1 MAGAKTA
8 IIVGSHADRP
18 YGGGVVVGPGCVLGS
33 SLARLYQGTCWAS
46 TYSSASACFWVC
58 CSDYSIE
65 DCIKLVVNALLRAS
79 IKTTS
84 PFSQTPSAT
93 AIVKTTTVSA
103 VSQGTASS
111 KLRVNW
117 CVDYLLRQTEKA
129 MQDMNPDSEE
139 TDFEDYAMD
148 PTVGSLLDDF
158 TTTTADFS
166 AAIPTQATTVQP
178 ASSSAKSAATST
190 WPTSPTAQSAAS
202 QLPSCKKLDWFDQ

>member
-1 MAGAKTA
+1 M
-8 IIVGSHADRP
+8 
-18 YGGGVVVGPGCVLGS
+18 
-33 SLARLYQGTCWAS
+33 
-46 TYSSASACFWVC
+46 
-58 CSDYSIE
+58 
-65 DCIKLVVNALLRAS
+65 
-79 IKTTS
+79 KTTS

-93 AIVKTTTVSA
+93 AFVKTTTVSA

-111 KLRVNW
+111 KLRANW
-117 CVDYLLRQTEKA
+117 CVHYLLRPTEKA
-129 MQDMNPDSEE
+129 MQDMDPDSEE

-166 AAIPTQATTVQP
+166 AAIPTQATAVQP

-202 QLPSCKKLDWFDQ
+202 QLHPCKKLDWFDQ